1 MASNALRHA
10 ADIGCS
16 WVFAGLL
23 LPIATPLFCGML
35 VHSIGHSPFTLLLD
49 GIEPIASAG
58 VQMTENRLLSNARWL
73 RRILVARI
81 AKPFVIAPLAAGF
94 RRKRI
99 SAMMRVK
106 NEEAFLRASAELILP
121 MVDEIVIIDNNSSDA
136 TPRVAADLAL
146 SFPAKVRVYDYP
158 HEIAKVGSENQALA
172 ATPASRA
179 SPRLLA
185 NYYNWCLRRCR
196 MNFVLKWDGDM
207 VATPAFAA
215 HIDIFKNSSYVMM
228 GVFGANLHPDRRH
241 LVAASESARREIKKG
256 MDLDETSVL
265 NWTSP
270 YTALEP
276 RLFPRLFSNYRAD
289 RWWCEVLYSPWERWP
304 SLSFDPRPPD
314 LRFLAKDCGYLHLKY
329 CKSSPY
335 ENFSNDFAE
344 LIKIGVVP
352 GPDVATRTA
361 RACRVVSIGS
371 PLKASIQHGWQ
382 LVRWTGMI

>member
-1 MASNALRHA
+1 MIQDKLPLNAKRLRKA
-10 ADIGCS
+10 
-16 WVFAGLL
+16 FA
-23 LPIATPLFCGML
+23 
-35 VHSIGHSPFTLLLD
+35 
-49 GIEPIASAG
+49 
-58 VQMTENRLLSNARWL
+58 
-73 RRILVARI
+73 ARI
-81 AKPFVIAPLAAGF
+81 AKPLLIGPLAARF

-136 TPRVAADLAL
+136 TPRVAGDLAR

-172 ATPASRA
+172 ATPADRA

-215 HIDIFKNSSYVMM
+215 HIEMFKKSSYVMM

-241 LVAASESARREIKKG
+241 LVAASESIRREIKKG

-276 RLFPRLFSNYRAD
+276 SSISA
-289 RWWCEVLYSPWERWP
+289 
-304 SLSFDPRPPD
+304 SF
-314 LRFLAKDCGYLHLKY
+314 L
-329 CKSSPY
+329 
-335 ENFSNDFAE
+335 
-344 LIKIGVVP
+344 
-352 GPDVATRTA
+352 
-361 RACRVVSIGS
+361 
-371 PLKASIQHGWQ
+371 
-382 LVRWTGMI
+382 